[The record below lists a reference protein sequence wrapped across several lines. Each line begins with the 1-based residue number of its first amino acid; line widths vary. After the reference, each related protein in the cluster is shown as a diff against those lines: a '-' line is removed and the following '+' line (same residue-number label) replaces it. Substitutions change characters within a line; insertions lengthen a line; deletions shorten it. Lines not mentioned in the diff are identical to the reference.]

1 MTSLSRFQDRRF
13 NGYLGVRLPHALDA
27 EVDVFVTAYMSSPKP
42 LDMGPRAAGVLSA
55 YGRRMASVAVRTR
68 SAEPLRR
75 GLVAVGLAEAWLEDP
90 RNNLYGLAALHDGA
104 SLIGTPFSGLITEVS
119 RCLPPSGLAAL
130 RDFDGRQERAKSIEV
145 MGIRRTGEGETF
157 LYR

>member
-1 MTSLSRFQDRRF
+1 MQDRRF
-13 NGYLGVRLPHALDA
+13 NGYLRVRLPHELDA
-27 EVDVFVTAYMSSPKP
+27 EVDAFVIAYMSRPEP
-42 LDMGPRAAGVLSA
+42 LDLGRLAAGVLSA

-68 SAEPLRR
+68 SPEALRR
-75 GLVAVGLAEAWLEDP
+75 GLVAIGLAEAHLEDP

-130 RDFDGRQERAKSIEV
+130 RDFDGRQDRDKTIEA